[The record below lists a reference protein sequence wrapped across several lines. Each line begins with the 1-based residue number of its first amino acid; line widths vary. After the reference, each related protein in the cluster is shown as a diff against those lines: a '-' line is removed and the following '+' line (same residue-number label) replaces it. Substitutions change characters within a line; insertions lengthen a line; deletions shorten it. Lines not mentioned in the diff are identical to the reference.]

1 MRRDSS
7 LTSESVV
14 FDSWAWWEVVR
25 SSALGDRLARRY
37 LDRTEAK
44 VMTVDYT
51 LAEIAA
57 KLAVL
62 GLGDQIASSLSVIE
76 RGSDVLSISVEVAE
90 LAASL
95 RLELRRT
102 DRNASLSDAVVLA
115 TARNHGAILISG
127 DPCYAGQRDVR
138 AS

>member
-1 MRRDSS
+1 
-7 LTSESVV
+7 
-14 FDSWAWWEVVR
+14 
-25 SSALGDRLARRY
+25 
-37 LDRTEAK
+37 
-44 VMTVDYT
+44 MTVDYT

-62 GLGDQIASSLSVIE
+62 GLGEQIAPSLSVIE

-90 LAASL
+90 LAAFL

-115 TARNHGAILISG
+115 TARNRGAILISG
-127 DPCYAGQRDVR
+127 DPCYVGQRDVR

>member
-37 LDRTEAK
+37 LERTEAK

-57 KLAVL
+57 KLVVL

-102 DRNASLSDAVVLA
+102 DRNAGLSDAVVLA
-115 TARNHGAILISG
+115 TARNRGAILISG

>member
-1 MRRDSS
+1 
-7 LTSESVV
+7 
-14 FDSWAWWEVVR
+14 
-25 SSALGDRLARRY
+25 
-37 LDRTEAK
+37 
-44 VMTVDYT
+44 MTVDYT

-57 KLAVL
+57 KLVVL

-115 TARNHGAILISG
+115 TARNRGAILISG

>member
-1 MRRDSS
+1 M
-7 LTSESVV
+7 TSESIV

-25 SSALGDRLARRY
+25 SSPLGDRLARRY
-37 LDRTEAK
+37 LEAMG
-44 VMTVDYT
+44 VRVLTADHT
-51 LAEIAA
+51 LAEIAS

-62 GLGDQIASSLSVIE
+62 GLEGRIPASLAVIE
-76 RGSDVLSISVEVAE
+76 HASDVLPISAEVAE

-102 DRNASLSDAVVLA
+102 DPNASLFDAVVLA
-115 TARNHGAILISG
+115 TARVHRAVLISG
-127 DPCYAGQRDVR
+127 DPCYAGQRGVR

>member
-1 MRRDSS
+1 MQRGSS
-7 LTSESVV
+7 LTSEAVV

-25 SSALGDRLARRY
+25 SSPLGDRLARRY
-37 LDRTEAK
+37 LEAMG
-44 VMTVDYT
+44 VRVLTVDYT

-57 KLAVL
+57 KLALL
-62 GLGDQIASSLSVIE
+62 GLGASIPASLAVIE
-76 RGSDVLSISVEVAE
+76 RASNVLPISVAVAE

-102 DRNASLSDAVVLA
+102 DPHASLFDAVVLA
-115 TARNHGAILISG
+115 TARLHPATLISG

>member
-37 LDRTEAK
+37 LERTEAK

-57 KLAVL
+57 ELAVL
-62 GLGDQIASSLSVIE
+62 GLGDQIASSLSIIE

-95 RLELRRT
+95 RSELRRT

-115 TARNHGAILISG
+115 TARNRGAILISG

>member
-57 KLAVL
+57 KLVVL

-102 DRNASLSDAVVLA
+102 DRKASLSDAVVLA
-115 TARNHGAILISG
+115 TARNRGAILISG
-127 DPCYAGQRDVR
+127 DPCYAGQGDVR

>member
-25 SSALGDRLARRY
+25 SSAVGDKLARRY
-37 LDRTEAK
+37 LERTEVK

-76 RGSDVLSISVEVAE
+76 RGSDVL
-90 LAASL
+90 
-95 RLELRRT
+95 
-102 DRNASLSDAVVLA
+102 
-115 TARNHGAILISG
+115 
-127 DPCYAGQRDVR
+127 
-138 AS
+138 

>member
-37 LDRTEAK
+37 LERTEAK

-57 KLAVL
+57 KLVVL

-115 TARNHGAILISG
+115 TARNRGAILISG
-127 DPCYAGQRDVR
+127 DPCYAGQGDVR